1 MLTNKNKFFI
11 IIENSSILKPVC
23 VGGEEYPRGWKKKHV
38 ERGVK
43 QGKSNFIGKNNS
55 KLRCVPWNLGGTR
68 LN

>member
-23 VGGEEYPRGWKKKHV
+23 VGGRGVSKGLEKKHV

-43 QGKSNFIGKNNS
+43 QGRVTFTMF
-55 KLRCVPWNLGGTR
+55 VF
-68 LN
+68 

>member
-1 MLTNKNKFFI
+1 LVPLVDEVTPCLPTKTSFFI

-43 QGKSNFIGKNNS
+43 QGRAILTMF
-55 KLRCVPWNLGGTR
+55 VF
-68 LN
+68 